1 MKRSI
6 ILLLVVI
13 ALYAA
18 GLSHTKQRRLVGNLQ
33 NNAVAD
39 GCGCYF
45 QFRGTPQNID
55 RYIFF
60 SGIEDEKT
68 AWMNIAGRDVK
79 LVLKKDTGINTRER
93 VGSRS
98 TVEYAAGDV
107 RVNGTYTVTAVCDPN
122 DESCESTQYSATFV
136 VRKGKRSEVVRAV
149 GSCGC

>member
-1 MKRSI
+1 MRRLV
-6 ILLLVVI
+6 ILSLLTVAV
-13 ALYAA
+13 YSA
-18 GLSHTKQRRLVGNLQ
+18 GSSQTQQRRLVGNLR

-55 RYIFF
+55 KYVFF

-79 LVLKKDTGINTRER
+79 LLLKKEVAPKTRER
-93 VGSRS
+93 VGSRT
-98 TVEYAAGDV
+98 TVEYAGGDV
-107 RVNGTYTVTAVCDPN
+107 TVSGTYIATAVCDPN

-136 VRKGKRSEVVRAV
+136 VRKGKRSEVVKAV